1 MTPAP
6 LPVPGL
12 DETLGRFLRAASA
25 IVDEETLERSRRAA
39 EEFRRGR
46 GVELQEAL
54 EVFARREDDAGRSW
68 LSEAWLAA
76 YMEDRG
82 PLTLGGNV
90 SFQLNIGSETCGVER
105 AAEIV
110 HRAAVVHLEQAAGRT
125 VPEVD
130 ARGTELSR
138 EQWAA
143 LNGGV
148 RHPRAGRDVFLSCEL
163 GAARREIG
171 VLHRG
176 RLHVLAISDDAG
188 LPPGPRLLADGLRR
202 VLAVGAAPAPS
213 EPDAA
218 GEGPGESAAA
228 AVDPDPVGVTEEPD
242 PAAATEEPGMGFADL
257 SYLGSGELA
266 APLERIL
273 SDPSNARTYQRLADL
288 LFTVSLE
295 DGAAAASEHLRALAF
310 DPGRVWAAKPISYE
324 VGLRDDWAC
333 LHAEHSTID
342 GATLVELVRRMQE
355 VELPGP
361 DDDAASSAGLA
372 SPSDVV
378 QPVDADL
385 PDGVVL
391 LPGATQPAEPA
402 ELLWRL
408 DPAIRRE
415 LRRSL
420 EEYRRRAH
428 RLRVELVR
436 VPRVPQERLPFP
448 MSADA
453 LQQLVM
459 VLAQLLAFGRLRSV
473 YESVD
478 MRAFQAGRT
487 ECLRPVT
494 PEAASFARA
503 LLEGRAGREDLV
515 AALEAHRGWIK
526 ACKTGRGVDRHL
538 GGLEATSRRL
548 DVEDPFFDDE
558 ALALLR
564 ADFLSTTSLGTC
576 AQIIR
581 YAFAP
586 SVPGGFGVSYT
597 QYPECF
603 EYCVT
608 YDAEE
613 AERPGPFME
622 GLAEGG
628 PAAPGVPGGAGGG
641 GRFGPWVTRPGRK
654 PGADGRGGPCRGS
667 RSSAPRR
674 RDVPDELVDPL
685 HGFLE
690 DGQHVEAF

>member
-12 DETLGRFLRAASA
+12 EETLGRFLRAASA
-25 IVDEETLERSRRAA
+25 IVGEETLERSRHAA
-39 EEFRRGR
+39 EKFRRGR

-54 EVFARREDDAGRSW
+54 EAFARREDDAGRSW

-90 SFQLNIGSETCGVER
+90 SFQLNIGSEACGVER

-110 HRAAVVHLEQAAGRT
+110 HRAAVVHLDQAAGRT

-148 RHPRAGRDVFLSCEL
+148 RRPRAGRDVFLPCEL

-171 VLHRG
+171 ILRRG
-176 RLHVLAISDDAG
+176 RLHALTISDDAG
-188 LPPGPRLLADGLRR
+188 RPPSPRALTEELRR
-202 VLAVGAAPAPS
+202 VLA
-213 EPDAA
+213 A
-218 GEGPGESAAA
+218 GEQP
-228 AVDPDPVGVTEEPD
+228 
-242 PAAATEEPGMGFADL
+242 PADPGMGFADL

-295 DGAAAASEHLRALAF
+295 DEAAAASEHLRALAF
-310 DPGRVWAAKPISYE
+310 DAGRAWAAKPISYE

-342 GATLVELVRRMQE
+342 GATLAELVRRMQG
-355 VELPGP
+355 VELPVSEA
-361 DDDAASSAGLA
+361 DAASSAVLA
-372 SPSDVV
+372 SPSDAI
-378 QPVDADL
+378 PPADVAL
-385 PDGVVL
+385 PDGAAP
-391 LPGATQPAEPA
+391 LPDAAQPAEPE
-402 ELLWRL
+402 ELAWRL
-408 DPAIRRE
+408 GPSIRRE
-415 LRRSL
+415 LQRGL
-420 EEYRRRAH
+420 EEYRRRAS

-503 LLEGRAGREDLV
+503 LLDGRAGREDLL

-538 GGLEATSRRL
+538 GGLEAAARRL

-586 SVPGGFGVSYT
+586 SVPGGFGISYT

-608 YDAEE
+608 YDAED
-613 AERPGPFME
+613 AERAGPFME
-622 GLAEGG
+622 ALAEG
-628 PAAPGVPGGAGGG
+628 A
-641 GRFGPWVTRPGRK
+641 RLLR
-654 PGADGRGGPCRGS
+654 
-667 RSSAPRR
+667 
-674 RDVPDELVDPL
+674 
-685 HGFLE
+685 GFLAGLGE
-690 DGQHVEAF
+690 EGAADRG

>member
-12 DETLGRFLRAASA
+12 DETLDRFLRAVSA
-25 IVDEETLERSRRAA
+25 IADEETLERSRRAA
-39 EEFRRGR
+39 EEFRRGP

-54 EVFARREDDAGRSW
+54 ESFARREDDAGRSW

-90 SFQLNIGSETCGVER
+90 SFQLNLGSETCGVER
-105 AAEIV
+105 AGEIV

-138 EQWAA
+138 QQWAA

-148 RHPRAGRDVFLSCEL
+148 RRPRPGRDVFLPCEL

-176 RLHVLAISDDAG
+176 RLRILTISDDAG
-188 LPPGPRLLADGLRR
+188 RPPSPRALAEQLRR
-202 VLAVGAAPAPS
+202 VLAAGAASDPAPS
-213 EPDAA
+213 EPEATGESPGSPVVTNRGAGPEAA
-218 GEGPGESAAA
+218 TATDGPGPTAASVEPGSAAA
-228 AVDPDPVGVTEEPD
+228 TADPE
-242 PAAATEEPGMGFADL
+242 MGFADL
-257 SYLGSGELA
+257 SYLGGGELA

-273 SDPSNARTYQRLADL
+273 AGPSNARTYQRLADL

-295 DGAAAASEHLRALAF
+295 DEAAPASEHLRALAF
-310 DPGRVWAAKPISYE
+310 DAGRTWAAKPISYE

-342 GATLVELVRRMQE
+342 GATLAELVRRMQG

-361 DDDAASSAGLA
+361 DADAA
-372 SPSDVV
+372 
-378 QPVDADL
+378 
-385 PDGVVL
+385 
-391 LPGATQPAEPA
+391 QPADPE
-402 ELLWRL
+402 ELVWRL
-408 DPAIRRE
+408 DPSIRRE
-415 LRRSL
+415 LRRGL
-420 EEYRRRAH
+420 EEYRRRAC

-453 LQQLVM
+453 LQQLVL

-494 PEAASFARA
+494 PEAAAFARA
-503 LLEGRAGREDLV
+503 LLDGRAGREDLA

-526 ACKTGRGVDRHL
+526 ACKAGRGVDRHL
-538 GGLEATSRRL
+538 GGLEAAARRL
-548 DVEDPFFDDE
+548 DVEAPFFDDE

-586 SVPGGFGVSYT
+586 SVPGGFGVTYT

-603 EYCVT
+603 EYCVI

-622 GLAEGG
+622 GLAEGARLLREFLAG
-628 PAAPGVPGGAGGG
+628 LGEEGVSD
-641 GRFGPWVTRPGRK
+641 RK
-654 PGADGRGGPCRGS
+654 
-667 RSSAPRR
+667 
-674 RDVPDELVDPL
+674 
-685 HGFLE
+685 
-690 DGQHVEAF
+690 

>member
-1 MTPAP
+1 MSPAP

-12 DETLGRFLRAASA
+12 DETLDRFLRAASA
-25 IVDEETLERSRRAA
+25 IADEEVLECSRRAA

-54 EVFARREDDAGRSW
+54 EAFARREDDAGRSW

-82 PLTLGGNV
+82 SLTLGGNV
-90 SFQLNIGSETCGVER
+90 SFQLNLGSEACGVER

-110 HRAAVVHLEQAAGRT
+110 HRAAVVHLDQAAGRT

-130 ARGTELSR
+130 SRGTELSR
-138 EQWAA
+138 QQWAA

-148 RHPRAGRDVFLSCEL
+148 RRPRPGRDVFLPCEL
-163 GAARREIG
+163 GAAHREIG

-188 LPPGPRLLADGLRR
+188 RPPSPRALAEGLRR
-202 VLAVGAAPAPS
+202 VLAAGEPESASAPS
-213 EPDAA
+213 ESEAA
-218 GEGPGESAAA
+218 GESPGGP
-228 AVDPDPVGVTEEPD
+228 VVVTAD
-242 PAAATEEPGMGFADL
+242 PGMGFADL
-257 SYLGSGELA
+257 SSLGGGELA

-288 LFTVSLE
+288 LFTISLE
-295 DGAAAASEHLRALAF
+295 DEAAPASEHLRALAF
-310 DPGRVWAAKPISYE
+310 DAGRVWAAKPISYE

-333 LHAEHSTID
+333 LHAEHSTVD
-342 GATLVELVRRMQE
+342 GATLAELVRRIQG

-361 DDDAASSAGLA
+361 DADAAPIL
-372 SPSDVV
+372 
-378 QPVDADL
+378 DA
-385 PDGVVL
+385 
-391 LPGATQPAEPA
+391 AQPAEPE
-402 ELLWRL
+402 ELAWRL
-408 DPAIRRE
+408 DPSIRRE
-415 LRRSL
+415 LRRDL
-420 EEYRRRAH
+420 EEYRRCAS

-459 VLAQLLAFGRLRSV
+459 VLAQLLAFGRLRSA

-503 LLEGRAGREDLV
+503 LLDGRAGREGLV

-538 GGLEATSRRL
+538 GGLEAAARRL
-548 DVEDPFFDDE
+548 DVEAPFFDDE

-564 ADFLSTTSLGTC
+564 TDFLSTTSLGTC

-613 AERPGPFME
+613 AERPDAFME
-622 GLAEGG
+622 GLGEGARLLREFLEGSGEGG
-628 PAAPGVPGGAGGG
+628 VS
-641 GRFGPWVTRPGRK
+641 
-654 PGADGRGGPCRGS
+654 GRG
-667 RSSAPRR
+667 
-674 RDVPDELVDPL
+674 
-685 HGFLE
+685 
-690 DGQHVEAF
+690 